1 VKPANPAKLAELKEK
16 REALKKRIAD
26 LDAEISRIERRLA
39 EQQHREMLRL
49 LQSRKITPQ
58 QLAELLEQQQ
68 KQEQQAKPADA
79 PAPQSPPDMGSIPI
93 AL

>member
-1 VKPANPAKLAELKEK
+1 MKPANPEKLAELKQK
-16 REALKKRIAD
+16 REALRQRIAAI
-26 LDAEISRIERRLA
+26 DAEIAKLEKRLA

-68 KQEQQAKPADA
+68 KQEQAKPADE
-79 PAPQSPPDMGSIPI
+79 PQSPPDMGSIPI
-93 AL
+93 AP